1 MARTSALTKSL
12 TDRKESRQCVD
23 EPDAT
28 SAREQKPSS
37 VTRAGL
43 IRFDFPGVIG
53 ERSSEAIGWDEWFT
67 RFKESNLALLV
78 QEEAAASRGRTSS
91 RTARTGRKATKKA
104 SMGSNP
110 QARRKPSH
118 SSRRAQPRSRAA

>member
-1 MARTSALTKSL
+1 MARTSALARSL
-12 TDRKESRQCVD
+12 TVD
-23 EPDAT
+23 EPGT
-28 SAREQKPSS
+28 TPAREQEPAS
-37 VTRAGL
+37 VTYAGL

-53 ERSSEAIGWDEWFT
+53 EQSSEAIGWDEWFT

-78 QEEAAASRGRTSS
+78 QDEAAASRVRTSS
-91 RTARTGRKATKKA
+91 RTARTGRRATKKA
-104 SMGSNP
+104 LMGSNP

>member
-12 TDRKESRQCVD
+12 TDPKESRQCVD
-23 EPDAT
+23 EPGAT
-28 SAREQKPSS
+28 SAREQEAAS
-37 VTRAGL
+37 VTCAGL

-53 ERSSEAIGWDEWFT
+53 EQSSEAIGWDEWFT
-67 RFKESNLALLV
+67 KFKESNLALLV
-78 QEEAAASRGRTSS
+78 QDEAAASRVRTS
-91 RTARTGRKATKKA
+91 RTAGTGRKATKKA

-118 SSRRAQPRSRAA
+118 SSRRVQPRSRAA